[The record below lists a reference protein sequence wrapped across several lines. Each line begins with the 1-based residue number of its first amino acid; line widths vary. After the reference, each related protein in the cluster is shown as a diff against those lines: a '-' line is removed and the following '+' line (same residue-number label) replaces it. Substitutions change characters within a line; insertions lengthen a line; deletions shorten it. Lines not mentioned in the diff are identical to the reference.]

1 VTVIC
6 CSCGCSEPVNSH
18 NDERSITLAD
28 ISAAADAAGITLD
41 QAVQNIVATVVG
53 LCDPAP
59 APAVELLDVAKAG
72 DEPQRFCLGVA
83 YQPGRDPRI
92 AKGVDGGRD
101 FFTEAELEKAAW
113 SFLRNGPQVN
123 TLHMPGTEGCA
134 TVVESS
140 IHRGPD
146 WDLGD
151 GIVVTK
157 GTWLVGA
164 ILDPPVWQAALD
176 GRFNGWSPEGTAR
189 RRRVRPA
196 G

>member
-1 VTVIC
+1 MC
-6 CSCGCSEPVNSH
+6 LSCGCGEPPSSH
-18 NDERSITLAD
+18 GDPRHVTLAD
-28 ISAAADAAGITLD
+28 LSAAADAAGITLD
-41 QAVQNIVATVVG
+41 QAVQNIVATVAG

-59 APAVELLDVAKAG
+59 APAVDLLDVAKAG

-189 RRRVRPA
+189 RRRVA
-196 G
+196 